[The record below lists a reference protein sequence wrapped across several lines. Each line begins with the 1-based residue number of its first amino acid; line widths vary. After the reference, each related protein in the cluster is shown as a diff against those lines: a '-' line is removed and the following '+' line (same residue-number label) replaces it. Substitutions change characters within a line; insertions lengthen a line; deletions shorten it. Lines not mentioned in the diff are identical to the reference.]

1 MASCHVALK
10 EILVPGSVRLSDST
24 KVVMES
30 NCSIKNK
37 LVESFQGSQDSMHG
51 EMSVVCNL

>member
-51 EMSVVCNL
+51 ERERER